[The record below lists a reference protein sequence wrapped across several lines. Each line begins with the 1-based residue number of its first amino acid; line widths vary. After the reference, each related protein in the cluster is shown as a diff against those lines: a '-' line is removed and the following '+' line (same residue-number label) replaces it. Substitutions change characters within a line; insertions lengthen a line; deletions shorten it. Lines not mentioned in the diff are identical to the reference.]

1 MNFNTVLVILKDSIA
16 GTVIAVRTVH
26 PRSRGSMPGMD
37 NIFFSLQKGS
47 YRLWNPPSHCIQ
59 CVTRVLPRG

>member
-1 MNFNTVLVILKDSIA
+1 MLKDSIA
-16 GTVIAVRTVH
+16 GTVIALRTVH
-26 PRSRGSMPGMD
+26 PRIRGSMPGMD
-37 NIFFSLQKGS
+37 KIFYFYFRMVHVL